1 MSTVGAEQCMLIAPQ
16 SAADWAAYHDIRR
29 RILFENRGE
38 HGVYD
43 PDRPDERAPG
53 HFPRLLV
60 CASAYIGVVRVDV
73 ADGTVY
79 LRRVAIDEPYQRQ
92 GFGRTLLAL
101 AEAFARAQSASRVES
116 SVARDAVP
124 FYLKCGYRLVAA
136 EEAGAAHPQM
146 YKELAR

>member
-1 MSTVGAEQCMLIAPQ
+1 LIAPQ
-16 SAADWAAYHDIRR
+16 CAAYWAAYHDIRR
-29 RILFENRGE
+29 RILVENRGE